1 MVKIM
6 YYLNIFFIFSI
17 LGHIIENFVYVHV
30 DSGILYGYWTPIY
43 GLGVL
48 LIITIK
54 LSLEKWKIPKKWQ
67 PFLLFIMSAILV
79 ATLEYIGGFLIEF
92 LFGRI
97 FWDYSYETF
106 NIGRYTSLRMCI
118 LWGICSLLLIY
129 IIIPFLNK
137 IIKKI
142 PKWITIILV
151 LLFIIDLV
159 ITFINLGDNLFKLL
173 INLFYYPHIT
183 Y

>member
-1 MVKIM
+1 
-6 YYLNIFFIFSI
+6 
-17 LGHIIENFVYVHV
+17 
-30 DSGILYGYWTPIY
+30 
-43 GLGVL
+43 
-48 LIITIK
+48 
-54 LSLEKWKIPKKWQ
+54 
-67 PFLLFIMSAILV
+67 MSAILV